1 MADDAQHP
9 ETTAQ
14 LAAAVSSAV
23 EGPTS
28 SVTTGRPV
36 KEAVRTLFIAMG
48 CVLVG
53 VAAIIGLTG
62 WPYPWG
68 PAPQPQA
75 VVLQRLVILK
85 WIGLA
90 LCVDIA
96 IIVFAFSTPFVG
108 RVEASAGGNSIK
120 LDKA

>member
-1 MADDAQHP
+1 MSDEEHP
-9 ETTAQ
+9 ESVAS
-14 LAAAVSSAV
+14 LAAGVSKAVDAPTTQASA
-23 EGPTS
+23 S
-28 SVTTGRPV
+28 RPV

-53 VAAIIGLTG
+53 VAVIIGLTG

-68 PAPQPQA
+68 PAPQPEN

-90 LCVDIA
+90 LCADIA

-120 LDKA
+120 LDGK